1 MKINFLRLANNMPGQ
16 MVRSYEMTFSLEIT
30 ALGILL
36 KSTVSD
42 SMPNLPTAV
51 TLELQ
56 LHGSKRLLTLTWNVS
71 GGEYERCGIWV

>member
-56 LHGSKRLLTLTWNVS
+56 LHGSKRLLTLT
-71 GGEYERCGIWV
+71 